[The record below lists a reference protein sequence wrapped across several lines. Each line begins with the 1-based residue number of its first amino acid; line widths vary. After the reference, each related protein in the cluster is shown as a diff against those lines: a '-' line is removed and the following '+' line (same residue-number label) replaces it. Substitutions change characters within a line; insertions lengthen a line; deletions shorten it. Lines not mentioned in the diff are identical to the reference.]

1 MILLPPSDKS
11 HSPPSQM
18 LFLPYWA
25 PTCFRCLVS
34 PRPLWLV
41 FNSSLSQCLF
51 LYLRWTMLIFYLG
64 KKGQKAKGTISQ
76 SSHPLLFCS
85 VCSYHLQ
92 VPKKQIN
99 CCSSPWPRP
108 WPNFLLQIPVPN
120 QVLFS
125 LFHPLYW
132 KNENCINW
140 SNVLFLMSVFKRGT
154 TTSMVAP
161 SFYTK
166 SLLHSLISSSKPQD
180 SHGLKKNSWRKLAI

>member
-18 LFLPYWA
+18 LFMPYWA
-25 PTCFRCLVS
+25 PTCFRCLLS

-51 LYLRWTMLIFYLG
+51 LYLRWTMLIFFYLR
-64 KKGQKAKGTISQ
+64 KKGQKGKGTISQ

-108 WPNFLLQIPVPN
+108 CP
-120 QVLFS
+120 
-125 LFHPLYW
+125 
-132 KNENCINW
+132 
-140 SNVLFLMSVFKRGT
+140 
-154 TTSMVAP
+154 
-161 SFYTK
+161 
-166 SLLHSLISSSKPQD
+166 ISSSKFLFLIRYFFPFSTPYTGKMRIVLTEAMSSSWCLCSKGVPQQV
-180 SHGLKKNSWRKLAI
+180 W